1 VLVTNSTSQKFAT
14 TNIKGVFKI
23 EATIGDTLIFSHL
36 SFSIFNETVTDV
48 MLKLEL
54 VPVQVSDKINKLA
67 EVTVNAFPNINALS
81 LRIIDHEIEEL
92 TTNERRL
99 KTAGDF
105 KPIHLLSILGGSLAI
120 DPIINKISGKTN
132 KLKKLI
138 KFDQDEDYFSFI
150 MDTQSDYIKTQVGVS
165 EDELNRFIYFLVD
178 KKEIREAIQSH
189 NNFFLQFII
198 QDMAIQF
205 NKD

>member
-1 VLVTNSTSQKFAT
+1 
-14 TNIKGVFKI
+14 
-23 EATIGDTLIFSHL
+23 
-36 SFSIFNETVTDV
+36 